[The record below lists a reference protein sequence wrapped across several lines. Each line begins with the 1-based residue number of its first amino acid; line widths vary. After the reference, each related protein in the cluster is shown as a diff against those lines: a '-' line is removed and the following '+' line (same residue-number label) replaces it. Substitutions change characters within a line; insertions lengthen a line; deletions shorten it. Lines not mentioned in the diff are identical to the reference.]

1 MIAIFLWFC
10 FADVAIVLRFSTM
23 TLIIRSNFYT
33 ALTTNQIYQPKV
45 RVQKRTL
52 DSIFLPI
59 LFLIV
64 QSLCFQCLRYVAHI
78 FLKWVKIVG

>member
-23 TLIIRSNFYT
+23 TLIIRSNFYI
-33 ALTTNQIYQPKV
+33 ALTINQIYQPKV

-64 QSLCFQCLRYVAHI
+64 QSLCFQCLRYVAHSL
-78 FLKWVKIVG
+78 FFSSG